1 MALVICSSPE
11 PTPGLKEA
19 WERGDRYQF
28 LVDTLEEPIRYTEGK
43 SIGIR
48 RSVLVRGTYSSST
61 FWPAG
66 VFLGPFLQHV
76 RAGERELR
84 SSIE

>member
-28 LVDTLEEPIRYTEGK
+28 LVDALEEPFATPKGRASASDADHGRQGECLFPVRVSDDVESLVLRRLNGK
-43 SIGIR
+43 R
-48 RSVLVRGTYSSST
+48 
-61 FWPAG
+61 PAMD
-66 VFLGPFLQHV
+66 P
-76 RAGERELR
+76 
-84 SSIE
+84 